1 MINLNSKL
9 DISRFAIHLAELYP
23 AQKFIPR
30 SLDILKISVVIPT
43 LNETLILE
51 DNLRAISNLNPHEI
65 IVVDGGSTDSTVSVA
80 RRMATLVITSK
91 SGRARQMNAGAK
103 KATGDLLLFMHAD
116 NKLTLESFERMKK
129 IMTTDGSAGGAFSL
143 QIESEK
149 ASLKVISLL
158 ATWRSKYL
166 NLVYGDQAIFVRA
179 DIFQKMGGFSP
190 LPICEDLDF
199 FRRLGRQGK
208 VVTSRRKNPYLSTQM
223 EGGRNFL
230 YNTTQYHYWEPIFTR
245 VFTANS
251 EQMVLRN
258 SLIFSLRKTS
268 MHLHLQPF

>member
-1 MINLNSKL
+1 M
-9 DISRFAIHLAELYP
+9 
-23 AQKFIPR
+23 
-30 SLDILKISVVIPT
+30 KISVVIPT
-43 LNETLILE
+43 FNETLILE
-51 DNLRAISNLNPHEI
+51 DYLRAISSLNPHEI

-80 RRMATLVITSK
+80 RRMAILLITSK

-116 NKLTLESFERMKK
+116 NKLPLESFKRMRK

-149 ASLKVISLL
+149 ASLKAISLL

-199 FRRLGRQGK
+199 FRRLSRQGK
-208 VVTSRRKNPYLSTQM
+208 VVLLKEKTHTSARRWKT
-223 EGGRNFL
+223 EGIF
-230 YNTTQYHYWEPIFTR
+230 YTT
-245 VFTANS
+245 
-251 EQMVLRN
+251 LRN
-258 SLIFSLRKTS
+258 ITIVTLFLLGFSPQTLSKWYSAIR
-268 MHLHLQPF
+268 